1 MTTDN
6 SRKQKLELKLIFE
19 TWYEAIKTIEGQHEM
34 IYSMTRIRKSNMKQ
48 YKTFFDRILG
58 ELDKLSVNHAEAY
71 RYWIRRGNLVN
82 VDSESDSYPN
92 VTLTCRNPLFED
104 GKFMNY
110 SISNNYFL
118 LKLKKRKT

>member
-1 MTTDN
+1 
-6 SRKQKLELKLIFE
+6 
-19 TWYEAIKTIEGQHEM
+19 
-34 IYSMTRIRKSNMKQ
+34 MKQ

-118 LKLKKRKT
+118 LYFSVGKNFGFNYIVRYLRAC